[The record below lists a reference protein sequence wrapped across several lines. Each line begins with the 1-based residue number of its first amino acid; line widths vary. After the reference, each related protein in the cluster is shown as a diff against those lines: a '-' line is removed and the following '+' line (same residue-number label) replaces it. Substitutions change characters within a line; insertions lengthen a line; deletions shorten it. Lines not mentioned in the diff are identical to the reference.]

1 VFVPPVWIIAIIVLV
16 AIVGIALVVRN
27 SSAKSGA
34 AESSPE
40 SKDASSKH
48 HFPQPVVNEFHV
60 KGSVATTVY
69 EVPLGDAP
77 AGDHLVELLSAAA
90 VEYLRGKQRDGFPL
104 DDVATV
110 EVSAMRGTT
119 PELIGTVELPSIG
132 TLPDPMVVGAP
143 ISDADPIGSV
153 AEVVADS
160 RVSAPSTGEGSLEP
174 VASFVQITGPIEARL
189 RSIGVDT
196 GMMSLRDLSIG
207 LMQIGG
213 YELQVGRPGFRTGG
227 LAEAEVYRTSRA
239 GRTSTIVILPHTEG
253 DYPEVEERQI
263 SELAVAASQVDTD
276 QLILITD
283 KYGPYSMYERERR
296 TDKLVFITR
305 ERLQTFVDSFG
316 LS

>member
-1 VFVPPVWIIAIIVLV
+1 MLLVGIIAIIVLV
-16 AIVGIALVVRN
+16 AIVGIVLVVRN
-27 SSAKSGA
+27 SSAKSAPDAGSA
-34 AESSPE
+34 
-40 SKDASSKH
+40 SKPDTGLKP
-48 HFPQPVVNEFHV
+48 HFPQPVVAEFHV
-60 KGSVATTVY
+60 KGSVATTVF

-77 AGDHLVELLSAAA
+77 AGEHLVELLSAAA
-90 VEYLRGKQRDGFPL
+90 VEYLRAKQRDGLPL
-104 DDVATV
+104 DDVATIA
-110 EVSAMRGTT
+110 VSAMRGTT
-119 PELIGTVELPSIG
+119 AEQIGSVDLPSRG
-132 TLPDPMVVGAP
+132 TLPEPLSVGIP
-143 ISDADPIGSV
+143 IADGDPIGSV
-153 AEVVADS
+153 SEVVADS
-160 RVSAPSTGEGSLEP
+160 RVSAPSTGEGTLEP
-174 VASFVQITGPIEARL
+174 VATFVQMTGPIEARL
-189 RSIGVDT
+189 RSIGVDI
-196 GMMSLRDLSIG
+196 GAMSLRDLTIG

-239 GRTSTIVILPHTEG
+239 GRTSTIVILPHVEG

-296 TDKLVFITR
+296 TNKLVFITR

>member
-1 VFVPPVWIIAIIVLV
+1 MLLVVIITIIVLAV
-16 AIVGIALVVRN
+16 IVGIIMMILKS
-27 SSAKSGA
+27 SSASKSETPSA
-34 AESSPE
+34 
-40 SKDASSKH
+40 SKSDAPAKH
-48 HFPQPVVNEFHV
+48 HFPQPVVNDFHV
-60 KGSVATTVY
+60 RGSVATTVY

-77 AGDHLVELLSAAA
+77 AGDHLIELLSAAA

-104 DDVATV
+104 GDVLTIAV
-110 EVSAMRGTT
+110 FAMRGAE
-119 PELIGTVELPSIG
+119 PEEIGTVELPSSG
-132 TLPDPMVVGAP
+132 TLPDPLTVSAP
-143 ISDADPIGSV
+143 ITSGDPIGSV

-160 RVSAPSTGEGSLEP
+160 RVSTPSSGEGSLDP
-174 VASFVQITGPIEARL
+174 VASFVQLTGPIEARL

-196 GMMSLRDLSIG
+196 GTVSLRDLSLG

-213 YELQVGRPGFRTGG
+213 YDLQVGRPGFRTGG

-239 GRTSTIVILPHTEG
+239 GRTSTIVILPHVEG

-263 SELAVAASQVDTD
+263 SELAVAASQIDTD